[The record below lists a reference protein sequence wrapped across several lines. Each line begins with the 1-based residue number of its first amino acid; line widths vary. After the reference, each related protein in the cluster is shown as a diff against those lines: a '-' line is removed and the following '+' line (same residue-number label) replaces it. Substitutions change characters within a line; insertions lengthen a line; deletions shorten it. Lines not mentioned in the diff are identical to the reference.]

1 MNWPTKVG
9 HPIQLQRVS
18 FMSKYSKAFKLAVIK
33 HYLAGNRGFK
43 AVADQYGVKY
53 AYVRKWVHAYQV
65 HGQNSLTKT
74 YTYHPSA
81 FKLSVLKAM
90 EQDQLSINQA
100 SARFNIPA
108 PSSISHWQRL
118 YNEGGITALEPKP
131 KGRPPMSKPSDIK
144 ALLTK
149 PLTSLTH
156 EELLRKAQYLEVENA
171 YLKKLEA
178 LAQQKHLVSK
188 NKSK

>member
-1 MNWPTKVG
+1 
-9 HPIQLQRVS
+9 
-18 FMSKYSKAFKLAVIK
+18 MSKYSKDFKLEVIN
-33 HYLAGNRGFK
+33 HYLSGKDGFT
-43 AVADQYGVKY
+43 ATSALYEVKY
-53 AYVRKWVHAYQV
+53 AHVRKWVHAYQA
-65 HGQNSLTKT
+65 HGHKSLIKT
-74 YTYHPSA
+74 YTHYSGV

-90 EQDQLSINQA
+90 AQDQISINQA
-100 SARFNIPA
+100 AARFNIAA
-108 PSSISHWQRL
+108 PSTIAVWQRL

-144 ALLTK
+144 ALLAK
-149 PLTSLTH
+149 PLSSLTH

-178 LAQQKHLVSK
+178 LTQQKHLASK